1 MESDEETNFTTK
13 RVRADMVLYIG
24 GHGNTQKENSNQT
37 GVREGFLEVSV
48 VFLSMYVSICQSSMV
63 QFLFPFV

>member
-1 MESDEETNFTTK
+1 MKNDEETSFTT
-13 RVRADMVLYIG
+13 RWLRADMVLYTG

-48 VFLSMYVSICQSSMV
+48 VCLAT
-63 QFLFPFV
+63 